1 MPDHALSNL
10 VLDEMLEGFNHDQK
24 KTKHLEGVFF
34 EWKFDSDNLYTIP
47 KKPKSAFFFREKVSF
62 PSAQL
67 LSKKGPFE
75 LTNEK
80 LLMIN

>member
-34 EWKFDSDNLYTIP
+34 DSDNLYTIP
-47 KKPKSAFFFREKVSF
+47 KKPKSAFFFREKVS
-62 PSAQL
+62 SAQL